1 MENVKM
7 ELIELIKSINDEKFL
22 KNLKFIVAGYILNKK
37 SREN

>member
-37 SREN
+37 K